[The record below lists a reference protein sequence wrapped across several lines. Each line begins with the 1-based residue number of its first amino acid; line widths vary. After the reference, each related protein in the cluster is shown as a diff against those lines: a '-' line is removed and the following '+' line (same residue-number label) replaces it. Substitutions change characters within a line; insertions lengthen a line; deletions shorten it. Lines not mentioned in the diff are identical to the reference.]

1 MYYAVTLCP
10 PIGKFRCKQ
19 LMKIFNTEGAS
30 AVFMGITETINGVVR
45 SAADWAKGSINWGL
59 QQANKL
65 FGALRS
71 GLNFFKQWFVDDPVG
86 ASAGA
91 AAVILTGAVVIGG
104 AGAVTAVGGSV
115 LAGLTKLAGI
125 VGAAGGVLR
134 ASLTVK
140 GIFGAIVAGTA
151 IWSIKKHFIVGA
163 IQLYNFDWNVTD
175 KAYADMQKQLFNSLA
190 GQLGE
195 TLGHSIAALVCSS
208 NPSFSGVDVD
218 TELLAKSL
226 YILHDGNTND
236 AAKDGIIDAFGDLL
250 YFTRYVGSR
259 LLMINS
265 YVNARKW
272 VRNNVRTGIAGIDK
286 AIKAW
291 GTTNKSWRLAEKV
304 EEAIES
310 IDNQTLQNFT
320 EELVEEFIDACY
332 DYAVG

>member
-1 MYYAVTLCP
+1 
-10 PIGKFRCKQ
+10 
-19 LMKIFNTEGAS
+19 MKIFNSEGAS
-30 AVFMGITETINGVVR
+30 AVFMGISETVKGVAR
-45 SAADWAKGSINWGL
+45 NAANWAKGSISWGL
-59 QQANKL
+59 TAVSGL
-65 FGALRS
+65 FGALRG
-71 GLNFFKQWFVDDPVG
+71 GLNFFKSWFIDDPVG
-86 ASAGA
+86 ATAGA

-104 AGAVTAVGGSV
+104 SGAVTAVGGSV
-115 LAGLTKLAGI
+115 IAGLTKLAGI

-140 GIFGAIVAGTA
+140 GIFSAIVAGTA
-151 IWSIKKHFIVGA
+151 IWNIKKHLIVGA
-163 IQLYNFDWNVTD
+163 IKLYNFDWNITD

-226 YILHDGNTND
+226 YILHDGNTEN
-236 AAKDGIIDAFGDLL
+236 AAKDGIIDAFSDLL
-250 YFTRYVGSR
+250 YFTRYVASR

-272 VRNNVRTGIAGIDK
+272 VRNNIRTGIKQIDQAIAG
-286 AIKAW
+286 W

-310 IDNQTLQNFT
+310 IDNQMLQNFT